1 MADSLL
7 PELLEQLSKT
17 QWTVRDIQ
25 HADNTSYADVCTI
38 DCKLAMVVACNVRRL
53 GSSHDPSGWQCGM
66 CIPTLQSRPQWS
78 SRATN
83 PPRPL
88 HNNGEPGPT
97 GTRSS
102 YYPAQTHYVANY
114 STSLPLPALSSTDL
128 SLMASG
134 RQPTDVGPA
143 NRSTCC
149 GGPSV
154 QDAGRGRIDHDETT
168 PAHPG
173 ADRQEAAGG

>member
-1 MADSLL
+1 VADSLL

-25 HADNTSYADVCTI
+25 HADNTPYADVCTI
-38 DCKLAMVVACNVRRL
+38 DCKLAMVVAATSGVWAAHTPSVRLAMR
-53 GSSHDPSGWQCGM
+53 DVY
-66 CIPTLQSRPQWS
+66 TYAAVE
-78 SRATN
+78 ATVVLPRHE

-134 RQPTDVGPA
+134 RHPTQPDLARNWHRVRATRRTP
-143 NRSTCC
+143 RR
-149 GGPSV
+149 PV
-154 QDAGRGRIDHDETT
+154 QACAHRAPEDRG
-168 PAHPG
+168 
-173 ADRQEAAGG
+173 